1 MIAAARLLDRIAAVL
16 GAAALAVAAVMLA
29 IATGHILLEIFLR
42 NVFATSTYAV
52 DEVVGYGVGAMTVL
66 AMAATLRRGEMI
78 RVQLV
83 LARLP
88 PAARRAAE
96 IGCALVALVP
106 VLLLTRAFGQSTLR
120 SFREHSVSTGLL
132 EVPLWIPE
140 VIFTFGLGLL
150 ALQLATYALRLAID
164 PQATIT
170 VADVTSE

>member
-1 MIAAARLLDRIAAVL
+1 MRRAARALDHIAEVL
-16 GAAALAVAAVMLA
+16 GTTALAVAAVMLA
-29 IATGHILLEIFLR
+29 IATAHILLEIFLR
-42 NVFATSTYAV
+42 NVLATSTYAV

-88 PAARRAAE
+88 PAARRMAE
-96 IGCALVALVP
+96 IGCALLALVP
-106 VLLLTRAFGQSTLR
+106 VLLLTRAFGLSTLR
-120 SFREHSVSTGLL
+120 SFREHTVSTGLL

-140 VIFTFGLGLL
+140 AVFSFGLGLL
-150 ALQLATYALRLAID
+150 ALQLATYALRLAVD
-164 PQATIT
+164 PEATIT